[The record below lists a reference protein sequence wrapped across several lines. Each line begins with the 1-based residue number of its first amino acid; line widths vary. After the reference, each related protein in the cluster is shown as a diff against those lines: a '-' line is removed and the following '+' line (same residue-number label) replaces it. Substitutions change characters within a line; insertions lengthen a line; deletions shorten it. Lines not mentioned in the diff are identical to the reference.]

1 MQAAS
6 DDYPPLPDGVTSVT
20 MADEVSMPSITVVV
34 ADPEEERRAAC
45 LRRLAPER
53 GIRVVAETGTAA
65 ETLGAARQMPR
76 ILLIDSTL
84 AVGRGL
90 ALLHL
95 FRRSSP
101 DTRILVLTGHTSHA
115 ALLDAIAHGAH
126 GCLNRRQIRAFL
138 PKAVR
143 KMDQGEPWVSRKM
156 VPGIIEA
163 LMRMGANGPAN
174 SYG

>member
-1 MQAAS
+1 MS
-6 DDYPPLPDGVTSVT
+6 P
-20 MADEVSMPSITVVV
+20 ITVVV
-34 ADPEEERRAAC
+34 ADPEKERRAAY
-45 LRRLAPER
+45 LRRLALEP
-53 GIRVVAETGTAA
+53 GIRVVAETSTAA
-65 ETLGAARQMPR
+65 ETLGTARHAPR
-76 ILLIDSTL
+76 ILILDSSL
-84 AVGRGL
+84 AQGRGM

-101 DTRILVLTGHTSHA
+101 DTRILVLTGQTSRA

-156 VPGIIEA
+156 VPGIIDA
-163 LMRMGANGPAN
+163 LMRMGASGPVN
-174 SYG
+174 SYS